1 MPLSATTMSP
11 GKQDLDLVQ
20 NVLAAESIPA
30 LTEDPVHDAL
40 VTAYFR
46 ADSTRNALFLS
57 LPPGP
62 TTTAHPAPDM
72 VDRAAVA
79 LNARIAGTEELRQ
92 MLKRLILHCR
102 GEKGP

>member
-1 MPLSATTMSP
+1 MSA
-11 GKQDLDLVQ
+11 GQHDVVQ
-20 NVLAAESIPA
+20 NVLAAESIPV
-30 LTEDPVHDAL
+30 LTDDPAHDAL

-46 ADSTRNALFLS
+46 ADSTRNALVLS
-57 LPPGP
+57 LSPDP
-62 TTTAHPAPDM
+62 TTTAHPASDK

-102 GEKGP
+102 GEKNP